1 MLRLSFRFPIAL
13 SRQWVF
19 TSSYRRSTPATTNPL
34 VSRSGSIW
42 RKRTQISLTRSSIT
56 GIITADP
63 SSRSNTDSPV
73 GAFLAPVVAARGGNA
88 RLPLHL
94 LEFLFARFL
103 VLTSELL
110 DPGHPGYRFGAM
122 AISPARLE
130 RVFVSLAQAGLD
142 LAPSTADGVV
152 TAIMSLHASLSFA
165 HEQWTLLP
173 EDLVPLQCGYHE
185 VDKAPLLFPV
195 DLAPVGASP
204 PHGAGSPGSS

>member
-1 MLRLSFRFPIAL
+1 MGLHLIFPAL
-13 SRQWVF
+13 PAGDAEPTCLEEWLDLAEADAGFLDTVF
-19 TSSYRRSTPATTNPL
+19 DHWDHNGRPL
-34 VSRSGSIW
+34 V
-42 RKRTQISLTRSSIT
+42 
-56 GIITADP
+56 AVDA
-63 SSRSNTDSPV
+63 DSPV
-73 GAFLAPVVAARGGNA
+73 GAFLAPIVAARGGNSS
-88 RLPLHL
+88 LPLHL

-122 AISPARLE
+122 AISPARLK